1 MHPIPRA
8 KQICLVAGC
17 TSVTQRAGRCPSH
30 QRPHNWS
37 TNVSARNRNRPGD
50 AASRRSR
57 ALARDR
63 FACQRCG
70 SRQQLEVDHIRPV
83 ARGGT
88 WALENLRTLCK
99 PCHRNKTSEDR
110 TGL

>member
-17 TSVTQRAGRCPSH
+17 TSATQRAGRCASH
-30 QRPHNWS
+30 QRPHNWG
-37 TNVSARNRNRPGD
+37 NASARNRQRPSD
-50 AASRRSR
+50 ATSRRSR

-63 FACQRCG
+63 FRCQFCG
-70 SRQQLEVDHIRPV
+70 SRQELEVDHIVPV

-88 WALENLRTLCK
+88 WAPSNLRTLCR
-99 PCHRNKTSEDR
+99 PCHRQKTHEDR
-110 TGL
+110 IGS